1 LKEEDVF
8 KNVMIY
14 RLPADW
20 SASLQQVE
28 QALDKRRFVEC
39 GATQLQSVGWVA
51 PRGVAHGLLAEAIDG
66 QWILKLMIEKKVLPG
81 AVVKRAL
88 EQRVQQIEL
97 ETGRKPGK
105 KQSRDIKDELMLDLL
120 PKAFTK
126 QETVL
131 VWIDKAKHLLITN
144 AGSQAKAD
152 VAMTALV
159 EALPGFAPAL
169 LQTAA
174 SASASMAQWLSS
186 GEAPA
191 GFSIDRDCELKAADE
206 SKATVRYAR
215 HLLDIDEVRSHIS
228 AGKQPTK
235 LAMSW
240 NDRVSFLL
248 TDAAQLKRIS
258 FLDVVFEGVAH
269 KDDAFDADA
278 AIATGELRRLLPE
291 LIDALGGEQ
300 AQAA

>member
-1 LKEEDVF
+1 MF

-66 QWILKLMIEKKVLPG
+66 QWLLKLMIEKKVLPG
-81 AVVKRAL
+81 SVVKRAL
-88 EQRVQQIEL
+88 EQRVQQIEQ

-105 KQSRDIKDELMLDLL
+105 KQSRDIKDELLLDLL

-131 VWIDKAKHLLITN
+131 VWIDKAKQLLVTN

-159 EALPGFAPAL
+159 EALPGFAAAL
-169 LQTAA
+169 LQTTA
-174 SASASMAQWLSS
+174 SASASMAQWLTS
-186 GEAPA
+186 GEAPT

-248 TDAAQLKRIS
+248 TDAAQLKRVS

-278 AIATGELRRLLPE
+278 AIATGELRRLLPD
-291 LIDALGGEQ
+291 LIDALGGEL
-300 AQAA
+300 AAAA